1 MEMRLNMKLNNR
13 TVIDTEIDG
22 IDLKDYPKFCDVY
35 FSSGTWED
43 TGKELSDREL
53 EILTDEHGDEL
64 HERATLDA
72 LSE

>member
-1 MEMRLNMKLNNR
+1 MKLNNR

-22 IDLKDYPKFCDVY
+22 IDLKDYPDFCDVF
-35 FSSGTWED
+35 FSAGVWED
-43 TGKELSDREL
+43 NGKDLSDTDL
-53 EILTDEHGDEL
+53 EILTDEHRDEL